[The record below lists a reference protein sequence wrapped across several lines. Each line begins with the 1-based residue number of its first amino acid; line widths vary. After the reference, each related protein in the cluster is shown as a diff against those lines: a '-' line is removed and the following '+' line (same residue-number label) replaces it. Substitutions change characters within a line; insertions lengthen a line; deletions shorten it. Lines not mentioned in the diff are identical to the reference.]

1 MDDENS
7 GKPYFLMGDL
17 GVYHDFRNPPI
28 YPHPKTDM
36 TMEHQPFIKIHL
48 LLKMGIFHGHV
59 CFWGCRCLNFACV
72 LG

>member
-1 MDDENS
+1 MDGENN

-36 TMEHQPFIKIHL
+36 TIKHQPFIKIHL
-48 LLKMGIFHGHV
+48 LLKMIENGDFP
-59 CFWGCRCLNFACV
+59 WSCLF
-72 LG
+72 LGM